1 VRLLFGV
8 VSDVMLM
15 RWLSLAAGLA
25 EHTNGSA
32 TFVNASSAVVQFWR
46 SVALTLSPVS
56 GCSPR
61 TLNLNT
67 ASGNCLD
74 GEQSP
79 SVDCSTYYAEGVL
92 ALAALTKS
100 TSLSQM

>member
-1 VRLLFGV
+1 VCLLFGV
-8 VSDVMLM
+8 VSDVMLT

-25 EHTNGSA
+25 ELTNST
-32 TFVNASSAVVQFWR
+32 TFLNASSAAVQFWR

-56 GCSPR
+56 GCSPW